1 MSACWWRVGAVRP
14 SAGARRR
21 GSLSPDCP
29 PARPCL
35 IDDGHDGG
43 EEAAEGGAEEES
55 LGRLELHSIEFGAG
69 AGGGDGQSSDAFSTI
84 PAHLHGEALITARPS

>member
-1 MSACWWRVGAVRP
+1 MRP

-43 EEAAEGGAEEES
+43 KEAGEGAEEES
-55 LGRLELHSIEFGAG
+55 LGRLELHSIEF
-69 AGGGDGQSSDAFSTI
+69 
-84 PAHLHGEALITARPS
+84 